1 MTTIPAPVPCLPSSH
16 SEKHERLLTEFRQLL
31 AEYHSMEVA
40 QVTAVLNGA
49 DFPFEEWISN
59 AAERVKQARMAII
72 THRLGHGC

>member
-31 AEYHSMEVA
+31 AEYHRMEVA

-49 DFPFEEWISN
+49 DFPFEDWISN
-59 AAERVKQARMAII
+59 AAERVQQAKYALR
-72 THRLGHGC
+72 TYRQEHG